1 MTELPPEDRAAIDQ
15 SISFLPWPRRDH
27 AKAVLACAV
36 TAAQIATGDYFRS
49 ARSGGRECTF
59 PAPNMERYSDDHE
72 LACRDLLAKPAGG
85 LPGLPPTSPYL
96 G

>member
-36 TAAQIATGDYFRS
+36 IATGDYFRS
-49 ARSGGRECTF
+49 ARS
-59 PAPNMERYSDDHE
+59 ER
-72 LACRDLLAKPAGG
+72 
-85 LPGLPPTSPYL
+85 
-96 G
+96 

>member
-49 ARSGGRECTF
+49 ARS
-59 PAPNMERYSDDHE
+59 ER
-72 LACRDLLAKPAGG
+72 
-85 LPGLPPTSPYL
+85 
-96 G
+96 